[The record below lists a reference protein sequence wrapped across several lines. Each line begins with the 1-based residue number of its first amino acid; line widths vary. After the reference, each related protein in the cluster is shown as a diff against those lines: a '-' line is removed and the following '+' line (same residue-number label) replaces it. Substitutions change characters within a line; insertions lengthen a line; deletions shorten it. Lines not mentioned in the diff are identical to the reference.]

1 MQKYRIEGL
10 SDLVFGLAL
19 SIGSLAM
26 INQNVDD
33 QGDILSGMIWFTFG
47 FLIIVKVWVS
57 YSDVMSESKVETEF
71 DFRLNLLLL
80 LLVSIE
86 PYLLYVMG
94 KEDQQIM
101 GFSTILYS
109 VDIGLIMLVLGLYYH
124 RRIMTQDGAV
134 GQDRHDINQRN
145 SHYLVAALFLVSA
158 IPVFWDFTILDTKFR
173 YVLWMT
179 SIIPGIVYGQILP
192 RLERGKGSSV

>member
-26 INQNVDD
+26 INQNVND
-33 QGDILSGMIWFTFG
+33 QGDIISGMIWFTFG

-57 YSDVMSESKVETEF
+57 YSDIMSESKVETEF

-101 GFSTILYS
+101 GFSTILYA
-109 VDIGLIMLVLGLYYH
+109 VDIGLIMLVLGLYYN
-124 RRIMTQDGAV
+124 RRIKTSVPDGPEV
-134 GQDRHDINQRN
+134 HDICQRN
-145 SHYLVAALFLVSA
+145 VHFIIAALFLVSA
-158 IPVFWDFTILDTKFR
+158 IPIFWDFELLDMKFR
-173 YVLWMT
+173 YVFWFAA
-179 SIIPGIVYGQILP
+179 IIPGIYYGQVRP
-192 RLERGKGSSV
+192 RLEKRRDVRS